1 MRRSSYR
8 ARLFASSAVAT
19 LALSSPA
26 TAQEQP
32 AGTLEDIVVTA
43 QKVDTRLQKTPIS
56 ITALTEDALQKA
68 NIRTVL
74 DLDKQVPGLTV
85 TDAGP
90 FPLNITIRG
99 VGFDGLQNNSAQPGV
114 AFVQNGVYV
123 ASPISLTAT
132 FLDLGQVEV
141 LRGPQGTVNG
151 QNADGGAINI
161 TTGAPVLGEFR
172 ANGEASYGSYDYVRL
187 RAVAN
192 VPVGET
198 LAIRG
203 AFQHEGHGGWFKA
216 PNQPAVRRVGDQDS
230 WSGRVNALW
239 APTERLSFG
248 VWAEFFDNNTAGL
261 GIKNIFDTIPGE
273 RTTSN
278 DYPNPQTVR
287 SRIVAGTIRYDLDF
301 AELKS
306 ITSYQKVF
314 TNAINSGDS
323 VDRVQAL
330 ALYGYKDEEP
340 IYLRQNRS
348 ITQEINLAHSGGKLD
363 WIVGGFFLNTKG
375 GEKYYETQQN
385 SAVRI
390 DYTPVFDP
398 TPAEIPGLFAQ
409 GLAFV
414 SESQSRRTSVA
425 GYGQA
430 TYHFSDA
437 LRVTGGARFSWDKYS
452 ADTEAFYNPPLHLV
466 SKFKK
471 LTGKASVEYDL
482 TRTSTAYAS
491 FSTGVKP
498 GGTNL
503 NTQSTVVPKS
513 FQHEF
518 LRAYEVG
525 SKNELF
531 GRKLRL
537 NLSAFYNDYR
547 NLQAPSEDPLPYQ
560 GGVTNVPKS
569 HVYGIEGE
577 LSIIL
582 PAGFRIDA
590 NATAMRSK
598 VDSSFLAIDP
608 YTAQLVN
615 RDTGGPFVGNNLAER
630 AKLFVDLRGNQLGRV
645 PHFSA
650 AASLSKASTIGDVG
664 TLDLFVQA
672 NYRSSY
678 EFRIF
683 NNPITDRVPNQFLLN
698 FNARFQPTNQAWYVE
713 AQVTNVTASTDIASR
728 YAENFGVGGVFDS
741 LVPPRQFIGRVGFN
755 F

>member
-1 MRRSSYR
+1 MRRSSYK
-8 ARLFASSAVAT
+8 ATIFASSAVVAT
-19 LALSSPA
+19 AFSGPA
-26 TAQEQP
+26 MAQEQQ

-56 ITALTEDALQKA
+56 ITALTDDTLQKA

-132 FLDLGQVEV
+132 FLDPGQVEV

-161 TTGAPVLGEFR
+161 TTGAPVLGKFR

-187 RAVAN
+187 RGVAN
-192 VPVGET
+192 IPVGDT
-198 LAIRG
+198 LAIRA
-203 AFQHEGHGGWFKA
+203 AFQHEGHGGWFTA
-216 PNQPAVRRVGDQDS
+216 PNQLNKKVGDLDS
-230 WSGRVNALW
+230 WSGRINALW
-239 APTERLSFG
+239 APTEKLSFG
-248 VWAEFFDNNTAGL
+248 LWAEFFDNNTAGL
-261 GIKNIFDTIPGE
+261 GIKNIFDTIPGV

-287 SRIVAGTIRYDLDF
+287 SRIVAGTIKYDLDF
-301 AELKS
+301 AQLKS

-323 VDRVQAL
+323 VDRRQAL
-330 ALYGYKDEEP
+330 ILYGYKDEEP

-348 ITQEINLAHSGGKLD
+348 ITQEINLSHSGGALD

-390 DYTPVFDP
+390 NYTPLFDP
-398 TPAEIPGLFAQ
+398 TPAQISVLFAQ

-414 SESQSRRTSVA
+414 SESQSRRTSIA

-430 TYHFSDA
+430 TYHLSDA
-437 LRVTGGARFSWDKYS
+437 LRITGGARFSRDKYS

-466 SKFKK
+466 SQFKK
-471 LTGKASVEYDL
+471 ITGKASVEYDL
-482 TRTSTAYAS
+482 SRTSTVYGS

-503 NTQSTVVPKS
+503 NTQSTIVPKS
-513 FQHEF
+513 FRHEF
-518 LRAYEVG
+518 LRAYELG

-577 LSIIL
+577 VSIIL

-615 RDTGGPFVGNNLAER
+615 RNTGGPFVGNNLVER
-630 AKLFVDLRGNQLGRV
+630 AKLFVDLRGNELGRV

-650 AASLSKASTIGDVG
+650 AGSISKSSIIGDAG
-664 TLDLFVQA
+664 TLDLFLQA
-672 NYRSSY
+672 NYRSAY

-698 FNARFQPTNQAWYVE
+698 FNARFQPANQVWYAE
-713 AQVTNVTASTDIASR
+713 LQVTNVTASTDVASR

-741 LVPPRQFIGRVGFN
+741 LVPPRQVIGRVGFK